1 MTSFPDYES
10 ESSSAVRMYLKGE
23 LGKDPCSLNP
33 YMCSMFFT
41 VDRAI
46 QYMKNIKDIL
56 NKDDSIVVCDRY
68 ISANLIHQGAKI
80 KDIEERHKFY
90 DWCYEFET
98 ETIGLPREAVTIIL
112 SLPVEISQKLMSV
125 RYNGDSSKKDIHE
138 NSIAYLKECYDTS
151 MDVYK
156 HLKSKGFTWEM
167 VDCKDKDTDSIK
179 PIEVI
184 HNEIIEKLKEL
195 GIIE

>member
-1 MTSFPDYES
+1 MVSFPDYES

-46 QYMKNIKDIL
+46 QYMKNIKALLDEENSL
-56 NKDDSIVVCDRY
+56 VVCDRY

-156 HLKSKGFTWEM
+156 HLKSKGFAWEM

>member
-156 HLKSKGFTWEM
+156 HLKSKGFAWEM

>member
-46 QYMKNIKDIL
+46 QYMKNIKALLDEE
-56 NKDDSIVVCDRY
+56 NSIVVCDRY

-156 HLKSKGFTWEM
+156 HLKSKGFAWEM
-167 VDCKDKDTDSIK
+167 VDCKDKDTDSIRS
-179 PIEVI
+179 IEDI

>member
-56 NKDDSIVVCDRY
+56 NKDDSLVVCDRY

-156 HLKSKGFTWEM
+156 HLKSKGFAWEM
-167 VDCKDKDTDSIK
+167 VDCKDKDTDNIRN
-179 PIEVI
+179 IDDI